1 VRSWYPWFLVAS
13 LTSLEAA
20 ALDKQGSAHGGS
32 VTGADSGFNVSGAA
46 SLGVSLFNPSYA
58 ARPDNTGLALM
69 RYALHLDLD
78 LIGRRLS
85 LPLDVNL
92 FSDRERKGG
101 RKLLPTEFDVIGGV
115 TSTWALG
122 PGALELGA
130 RAEHDRPID
139 RGTFSQTYGD
149 LRARW
154 LYSVAEVSP
163 AVKDALRDGDLSGWF
178 TLGVFAINPSYAA
191 RPDNTGLAL
200 MRYGVHGE
208 VSLWGDLISFAVDT
222 TLFSDR
228 QRRGMGKLAPS
239 ELDVT
244 PEIIGRIA
252 PWELHL
258 AYERDLPLD
267 RSGLVQSFVY
277 ALLVYSF
284 DMQQST
290 PAPLGLRNQIPSP

>member
-46 SLGVSLFNPSYA
+46 SLGVSLF
-58 ARPDNTGLALM
+58 
-69 RYALHLDLD
+69 
-78 LIGRRLS
+78 
-85 LPLDVNL
+85 
-92 FSDRERKGG
+92 
-101 RKLLPTEFDVIGGV
+101 
-115 TSTWALG
+115 
-122 PGALELGA
+122 
-130 RAEHDRPID
+130 
-139 RGTFSQTYGD
+139 
-149 LRARW
+149 
-154 LYSVAEVSP
+154 
-163 AVKDALRDGDLSGWF
+163 
-178 TLGVFAINPSYAA
+178 NPSYAA